1 MEIKK
6 IENLD
11 HKIKDTS
18 YYTDVVNLSH
28 IVDPV
33 FQLGTYKIEFLDP
46 DISEDLETIE
56 VYKSD
61 RKFWMKDDDLESI
74 VILEEEFLE
83 ALENYCLID
92 RSKCCYQW
100 IKFSDGLITKDQAKK
115 SADYVWR
122 LFTDS
127 QLNSVG
133 ISIPK
138 ELRAKEL
145 SSNDFWVLKN
155 FKMSHLG
162 TPKDKKLGIG
172 VYYLASQSARVT
184 EVDIVKYLEYMANQM
199 KL

>member
-11 HKIKDTS
+11 HKIGDTS
-18 YYTDVVNLSH
+18 YYTDIVNLNL
-28 IVDPV
+28 IVDPI
-33 FQLGTYKIEFLDP
+33 FRLGTYRVEFLDP
-46 DISEDLETIE
+46 DISEELETIE
-56 VYKSD
+56 IYKSG
-61 RKFWMKDDDLESI
+61 RKFWMKDDDLEST
-74 VILEEEFLE
+74 VIIGEEFLE

-92 RSKCCYQW
+92 RSNNCYQW
-100 IKFSDGLITKDQAKK
+100 IKFSNGLITKDKAKS

-127 QLNSVG
+127 QLNSLD
-133 ISIPK
+133 ITIPK
-138 ELRAKEL
+138 EFRDKEL
-145 SSNDFWVLKN
+145 SSDDLWVLKE

-184 EVDIVKYLEYMANQM
+184 EVDVEKYLEYMANQL